1 MHTDDELIMI
11 SALQHCLFC
20 HRQCALI
27 HLEGVWQ
34 ENYLTATG
42 RTLHERVDKIGAE
55 TRRDIHV
62 ATSLR
67 LISHRLGVMG
77 VADMVEFHRVGQPQN
92 AEGHVIAIPL
102 PGRGGLWCPFPVE
115 YKRGK
120 PKAHRAD
127 EVQLCAQA
135 ICLEEMLDVHIPAGA
150 LFYGTTRRRMDV
162 AFDGELRALTE
173 KVAEDVQSLIA
184 SGVTPTPVL
193 TKACEACSLKEQCF
207 ESKGSVKDW
216 IDRQLAGLSEE
227 RL

>member
-1 MHTDDELIMI
+1 MHADDELVMI

-20 HRQCALI
+20 RRQCALI

-67 LISHRLGVMG
+67 LVSHRLGVMG
-77 VADMVEFHRVGQPQN
+77 VADMVEFHRVGQSQN

-102 PGRGGLWCPFPVE
+102 PGRGGVWCPFPVE

-127 EVQLCAQA
+127 EVQLCVQA
-135 ICLEEMLDVHIPAGA
+135 ICLEEMLDVQIPAGA

-162 AFDGELRALTE
+162 VFDSELRVLTE
-173 KVAEDVQSLIA
+173 KVAEDAHALIA
-184 SGVTPTPVL
+184 SGVTPPPVL

-207 ESKGSVKDW
+207 DSKGSARAW
-216 IDRQLAGLSEE
+216 IDQKVVGMLEGSA
-227 RL
+227 